1 MAKILITGT
10 FSAGKTTLFNDLI
23 KELNLSGT
31 KYTYLSD
38 TARECPFPLNSSQT
52 IDTSNWLF
60 GKQVERESLV
70 TNSFGD
76 GLIICDRGTP
86 DIAGHTMSLNLTG
99 SKYEVII
106 ACLSEWTKTYD
117 LIFFA
122 ERNKHIAIRADGV
135 REINTELQ
143 ALVEKHITE
152 FLASFP
158 NTVRLPQETS
168 DRKQTILQ
176 HLRVAGLL

>member
-1 MAKILITGT
+1 
-10 FSAGKTTLFNDLI
+10 
-23 KELNLSGT
+23 
-31 KYTYLSD
+31 
-38 TARECPFPLNSSQT
+38 
-52 IDTSNWLF
+52 
-60 GKQVERESLV
+60 
-70 TNSFGD
+70 
-76 GLIICDRGTP
+76 
-86 DIAGHTMSLNLTG
+86 MSLNLTG